1 MSTRRSAGVIFWG
14 LALIAIGGLMLAH
27 NLGYPITIWPY
38 IIRWWPA
45 LLIAWGLL
53 KFVDY
58 FRFRHSGDNRPLF
71 TGGEIAL
78 LILLIFAGS
87 AITTAANLSPDLG
100 NIFQIGAL
108 DLWDITGNSFSYDE
122 HHEDMM
128 TAGSEVEILNFYGN
142 VEVRSTDSDR
152 VILDVKKT
160 VRAVNQDEADRL
172 DRDFTFAVTNEGGRY
187 RIASNKDSGTS
198 VTGIPRQRFKSSLAI
213 QLPKRSTVRVDNRNG
228 RVSVQDLTGNQN
240 IGNRSGDVEIQN
252 INGEV
257 RLESRNGAV
266 TVEDVSHSVVINNS
280 GGNTTARNVGG
291 DLEIETRH
299 GSVDVSGVKG
309 NATITNS
316 NAPINVE
323 NVQGSLTINGSNNA
337 VEAQH
342 IDGDLTVDSSHENVS
357 IDDPKGAVKITSRHG
372 DVQISFE
379 KPPQKDI
386 AVTTQYGTVTL
397 DLPSASSFNVDAR
410 TELGEIESDFDGL
423 NHDNSRRE
431 RVLTGQVGSGGPKIK
446 IDLRNGN
453 IHLGKRG

>member
-27 NLGYPITIWPY
+27 NLGYPITILPY
-38 IIRWWPA
+38 LVRWWPA

-71 TGGEIAL
+71 TGGEVAL

-108 DLWDITGNSFSYDE
+108 DLWDITGNSFTFDE

-128 TAGSEVEILNFYGN
+128 PAGSEVEILNFYGN
-142 VEVRSTDSDR
+142 VEVRPSDSDR

-160 VRAVNQDEADRL
+160 VRAVNRDEADRL
-172 DRDFTFAVTNEGGRY
+172 ERDFTFAVTNEGGRY
-187 RIASNKDSGTS
+187 RIASNKDGGTA
-198 VTGIPRQRFKSSLAI
+198 VTGVGRQRFKSSLAI
-213 QLPKRSTVRVDNRNG
+213 QLPKRSTLRVDNRNG

-240 IGNRSGDVEIQN
+240 IVNRFGDVEIQN

-257 RLESRNGAV
+257 RIENRNGAV
-266 TVEDVSHSVVINNS
+266 TVEDVSHSVVLNNS
-280 GGNTTARNVGG
+280 YANTTARNVGG
-291 DLEIETRH
+291 NLDIETRN

-309 NATITNS
+309 DATITNS
-316 NAPINVE
+316 FAPINVE
-323 NVQGSLTINGSNNA
+323 NVQGSLTINGRNNA
-337 VEAQH
+337 VDAQH
-342 IDGDLTVDSSHENVS
+342 VEGDLTVDSSFENVS
-357 IDDPKGAVKITSRHG
+357 IDDPKGAVKITSRNG
-372 DVQISFE
+372 EVKLSFD
-379 KPPQKDI
+379 KPPQKDV
-386 AVTTQYGTVTL
+386 AVTTQYGMVTL
-397 DLPSASSFNVDAR
+397 DLPSASSFNLEAR
-410 TELGEIESDFDGL
+410 TEFGEIESDFDGL
-423 NHDNSRRE
+423 TPDNSRRE
-431 RVLTGQVGSGGPKIK
+431 RVLTGQIGSGGPKIK
-446 IDLRNGN
+446 IDLKNGN